1 MELCHQLELE
11 SEEITVIYLNAR
23 KIQYLRDLDHTKS
36 DQEAALADLKK
47 KLSSLSK
54 LEIVKKV
61 PKNQRIATKPLIE
74 SVREMMSRD
83 GLVT

>member
-1 MELCHQLELE
+1 MLKQALELCSKVPFDC
-11 SEEITVIYLNAR
+11 SEIEAVYRNAL
-23 KIQYLRDLDHTKS
+23 KIQYLRDLANAKT

-61 PKNQRIATKPLIE
+61 PKN
-74 SVREMMSRD
+74 
-83 GLVT
+83 